1 MSYIQAIV
9 LGLVQGLGEFLPIS
23 SSAHLIIVPW
33 LFGWGDQGV
42 SFDVA
47 LHLGTSLAIIS
58 YFFKDWLEIFK
69 GSALYTFKKNTSPE
83 NKSHRNILIY
93 LIIATIPGAIIGL
106 LLESIIETKF
116 RQPLLIAFNM
126 VLLGTL
132 MGIADKRFSGKKTFS
147 DLKLIDSLVMGF
159 SQSIALVP
167 GVSRSGVT
175 MTTGLFLGMDRTT
188 VARFSFLMA
197 TPITLGACVLKLPHL
212 FSNGGVTGPLV
223 VGIIVSAITGF
234 LSIKYLLSFIRKY
247 SFRIFVYYR
256 YVFAFIVVLI
266 YLIRMI

>member
-1 MSYIQAIV
+1 MSYIQAII

-33 LFGWGDQGV
+33 LFGWGDQGA

-47 LHLGTSLAIIS
+47 LHLGTTLAIIS
-58 YFFKDWLEIFK
+58 YFFKDWLQIFK
-69 GSALYTFKKNTSPE
+69 GSALYTFKKDTSPE
-83 NKSHRNILIY
+83 NKSHRNILLY
-93 LIIATIPGAIIGL
+93 LIIATIPGAVIGL
-106 LLESIIETKF
+106 LLESVIETKF

-147 DLKLIDSLVMGF
+147 DLGLIDSLVMGF
-159 SQSIALVP
+159 SQSVALVP

-175 MTTGLFLGMDRTT
+175 MTTGLFLGMERTT

-197 TPITLGACVLKLPHL
+197 TPITLGACILKVPHL
-212 FSNGGVTGPLV
+212 FSNGGLTGPLI
-223 VGIIVSAITGF
+223 VGIIVSAVTGF
-234 LSIKYLLSFIRKY
+234 LSIKYLLAFIRKY

-256 YVFAFIVVLI
+256 YAFALIILIVFL
-266 YLIRMI
+266 LRL